1 MANDRLRSTL
11 RTAGYAEARL
21 ADEVG
26 VDTKT
31 VQRWVT
37 TQRTP
42 HRSTAVR
49 VARLLSVP
57 AEYLWPDLER
67 TTAGEGNGEVVCFYP
82 HRSHVPKACWL
93 DLIVGARERIDVI
106 SYASLFLPED
116 NPEAV
121 KLLAHKAANG
131 IKVRVALGD
140 PDSPEIA
147 LRGREEGMPDGIP
160 GRVRMALA
168 YYRPL
173 LEAPGVAFQLHRT
186 TLYNSIFRFDDQM
199 MVNQHIYG
207 TYGYLAPILHLR
219 RVDCSDLFATYERSA
234 DLVWR
239 ESYPL
244 PTA

>member
-1 MANDRLRSTL
+1 MVNDRLRTTL
-11 RTAGYAEARL
+11 RTAGYSDARL

-26 VDTKT
+26 VDPKT

-37 TQRTP
+37 RQRTP
-42 HRSTAVR
+42 HRGTAAR
-49 VARLLSVP
+49 VAKLLSVP
-57 AEYLWPDLER
+57 TEYLWPDLDKD
-67 TTAGEGNGEVVCFYP
+67 TAGEGTGEVVAFYP
-82 HRSHVPKACWL
+82 HRSQVPKACWL
-93 DLIVGARERIDVI
+93 DLLVGAKERIDIV

-121 KLLAHKAANG
+121 QLLAYKAAHG
-131 IKVRVALGD
+131 VPIRIALGD

-173 LEAPGVAFQLHRT
+173 LGAPGVEFHLHRT

-219 RVDCSDLFATYERSA
+219 RVDGSDLFATYERSA
-234 DLVWR
+234 DAVWR

-244 PTA
+244 TPA